1 MDFKT
6 NEEMLDEAL
15 KYSEI
20 RADSI
25 VKVFRDNHIY
35 FPDFVYKFL
44 LLNCFKKHIFNDA
57 YMQLYSDEF
66 KYKLRSYNFFSIH
79 LLRKTI
85 EDYNIDVK
93 SSEFKNLF
101 FRFYLKNEKKFKKSI
116 ILSTSLNELIEDKNS
131 DETIY
136 DCLKSFD
143 DLFYTPKGYLD
154 GISLSI
160 LKESIIATYSLPYL
174 KDLGSKYG
182 VNVPKRIN
190 KSELLD
196 LVSTRFQLTDE
207 ERSTIESKSITEIIS
222 FSKKKGFKVSSDLK
236 KSDMVEYIIFKLN
249 KYNEEVEKDLYNY
262 DILVE
267 SDLIENKIE
276 QDNLE
281 QTDQAIPTSEVM
293 VENEMDDED
302 VKVDENVEPQ
312 DETEKEPEEVI
323 DEPTESNEGK
333 ESDSTENV
341 DEPTNENDNDQESLA
356 QEDTTT
362 EEVETSP
369 EEATIDEE
377 ESEPSKEETEY
388 EQEDLSQPDIYYDQT
403 VDEEIKNIIKKY
415 YAKKLKKDTWLRIAV
430 IAVFILVVVMLI
442 YFALKY
448 YKVF

>member
-323 DEPTESNEGK
+323 DEHTESNE
-333 ESDSTENV
+333 EELDSTENV

>member
-1 MDFKT
+1 MDFKS
-6 NEEMLDEAL
+6 NEEMVEEAL
-15 KYSEI
+15 KYSDI

-25 VKVFRDNHIY
+25 VRVFKDNHIY

-85 EDYNIDVK
+85 EEYNIDVK
-93 SSEFKNLF
+93 ANEFKNLF

-116 ILSTSLNELIEDKNS
+116 ILGTSLNELIEDKNP

-143 DLFYTPKGYLD
+143 VLFYTPKGYLD

-196 LVSTRFQLTDE
+196 LVSARFQLTDE
-207 ERSTIESKSITEIIS
+207 ERSSIESKSITEIIT

-267 SDLIENKIE
+267 SDLSEDKIE

-302 VKVDENVEPQ
+302 VSPQDEVETNEAVIEQEETATENEAEAPAQEIDTVEPEENSETETVETDNVEP
-312 DETEKEPEEVI
+312 
-323 DEPTESNEGK
+323 
-333 ESDSTENV
+333 
-341 DEPTNENDNDQESLA
+341 
-356 QEDTTT
+356 TT
-362 EEVETSP
+362 E
-369 EEATIDEE
+369 AQ
-377 ESEPSKEETEY
+377 EETESS
-388 EQEDLSQPDIYYDQT
+388 EEVVESLEPQEEKEEEVEDLSQPDIYYDQT
-403 VDEEIKNIIKKY
+403 VDEEIKSIIKKY
-415 YAKKLKKDTWLRIAV
+415 YAKKLKKDTLFRLMV
-430 IAVFILVVVMLI
+430 IAIFVVVVFLLV